1 MIDSRFAA
9 AKTRP
14 SLVKSDDSSFGLSNG
29 KVSVENEM
37 IRCEFSRKKSSP
49 DPSLSDKFLDLVK
62 NSNVYILAAK
72 GELNENGKDLLFF
85 LSDNHFEIFFFFHL
99 KDEPNKHINRVLSS
113 TTFNFGSDS
122 ELVRLFLI

>member
-49 DPSLSDKFLDLVK
+49 DPNLSDKFLDLVK

-72 GELNENGKDLLFF
+72 GELNENGKDLLF
-85 LSDNHFEIFFFFHL
+85 LSDLINNKITSRSFFFF
-99 KDEPNKHINRVLSS
+99 
-113 TTFNFGSDS
+113 
-122 ELVRLFLI
+122 LFKR